1 MVVGRNRF
9 GPDHAEMMFA
19 IRAHERIVAWHW
31 ELLHRGIV
39 QVGEVRGGSLLF
51 LVPRVHEQLYRLYRS
66 QGRHPVTSELRRRR
80 GVEQAK
86 PLLLGEK
93 LELRAVGLG
102 WLF

>member
-1 MVVGRNRF
+1 
-9 GPDHAEMMFA
+9 
-19 IRAHERIVAWHW
+19 
-31 ELLHRGIV
+31 
-39 QVGEVRGGSLLF
+39 
-51 LVPRVHEQLYRLYRS
+51 LYRS